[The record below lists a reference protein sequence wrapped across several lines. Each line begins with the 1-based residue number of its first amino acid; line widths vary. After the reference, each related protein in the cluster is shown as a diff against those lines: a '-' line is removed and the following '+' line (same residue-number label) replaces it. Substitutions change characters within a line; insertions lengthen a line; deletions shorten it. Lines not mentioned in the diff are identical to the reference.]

1 MTDRPK
7 CGTILTKGEANTTN
21 AERVDTMEK
30 ITYVVALNTAIETLS
45 ADEAMT
51 AVVEKLTALRDQQ
64 IKRNSAERKPTKA
77 QIENDRLKGVLFG
90 VLTAEP
96 HTVTEIMALSDELS
110 ALSNQKVSALIN
122 ALVDEGR
129 AVKTVEKRKSY
140 FARIEG

>member
-1 MTDRPK
+1 
-7 CGTILTKGEANTTN
+7 
-21 AERVDTMEK
+21 MEK

-90 VLTAEP
+90 VLTTEP